1 MSYFDKSKFAT
12 DEAVIVGRLHCLR
25 DGWSDALVSFMQSG
39 GFSPSAKIPLVAAP
53 ALVLWGRQDGI
64 LDGIEFA
71 PKFIQT
77 LPNAR
82 LQWIENCGHVPHLEQ
97 PVETAN
103 AISDFVQSIQN
114 NKSSSSNTNK
124 QQDKSGSDRNF
135 QTQLIGAA
143 GLGVTALAALAAD
156 FLPVH

>member
-1 MSYFDKSKFAT
+1 MSYFDKKTFAT

-64 LDGIEFA
+64 LDGNEFA
-71 PKFIQT
+71 PKFIET

-97 PVETAN
+97 PDETAS
-103 AISDFVQSIQN
+103 AIADFVQSTIQH
-114 NKSSSSNTNK
+114 SSSK
-124 QQDKSGSDRNF
+124 QQDRSDSDRSF
-135 QTQLIGAA
+135 QNQLIGAA

>member
-1 MSYFDKSKFAT
+1 MSYFDKKTFAT

-25 DGWSDALVSFMQSG
+25 DGWTEALVSFMQSG
-39 GFSPSAKIPLVAAP
+39 GFSPSAKIPLVSAP

-64 LDGIEFA
+64 LDGTEFA

-97 PVETAN
+97 PDETAR
-103 AISDFVQSIQN
+103 AIIDFVQSIQN
-114 NKSSSSNTNK
+114 NITDTKGLQQNTG
-124 QQDKSGSDRNF
+124 DDDINF
-135 QTQLIGAA
+135 KTQLIGAA
-143 GLGVTALAALAAD
+143 GLGATALAAFAAD

>member
-1 MSYFDKSKFAT
+1 MSYFDKKTFAT

-39 GFSPSAKIPLVAAP
+39 GFAPSAKIPLVSAP

-64 LDGIEFA
+64 LDGAEFA

-77 LPNAR
+77 LPNAS

-97 PVETAN
+97 SDETAL
-103 AISDFVQSIQN
+103 AITEWVQSTIQ
-114 NKSSSSNTNK
+114 KDPK
-124 QQDKSGSDRNF
+124 DGQQEDTMGDNGNF
-135 QTQLIGAA
+135 KNQLIGAA
-143 GLGVTALAALAAD
+143 GLGVTALAAFAAD